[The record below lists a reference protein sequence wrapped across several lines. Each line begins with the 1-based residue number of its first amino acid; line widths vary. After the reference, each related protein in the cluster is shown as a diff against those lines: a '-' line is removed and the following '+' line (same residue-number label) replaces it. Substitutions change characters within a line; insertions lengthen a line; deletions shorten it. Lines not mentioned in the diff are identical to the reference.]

1 MNGCRMFGVET
12 EYAVTAFDRAG
23 APLSREE
30 CVVQLLRR
38 ARNTIPHQLGSGAS
52 DLYLQNGSRLYIDAG
67 HHPELSS
74 PECLNPWDVVRYV
87 RAGDVILERL
97 ADGVKSEDDRID
109 HVLVFKGNVDYSG
122 SGTTWGSHE
131 SYLHRSDPDL
141 LRRRLIPHLVSRVIY
156 TGAGGFN
163 PLSSGLEFMLSP
175 RAAHL
180 AQVVSHQSTWARG
193 IIHTR
198 DESLSASGYR
208 RQHLICG
215 ESQHSDLATWL
226 RVGVTAVIVAMIDAG
241 IPCGDEVAI
250 ESPLEAL
257 NLFARDVCCDA
268 TVAMAGGSS
277 RTAVQI
283 QRQYLAHA
291 HKHQAAPF
299 MPVWT
304 ERVCT
309 EWAAML
315 ARIEETPQRLTRT
328 LDWAIK
334 LAVYQDRARRRGIE
348 WKTLPSWTHIV
359 ESLERKRQT
368 LDQPGQRLSA
378 EIVLAEDSPLRDTIR
393 EVTPYLEA
401 KQIQW
406 SGLDPFLKLR
416 QELFEVDTRFGRVGP
431 GGLFS
436 VLDRSGRLDHR
447 VTGVDRIAEAIDEPP
462 AEGRAHVRGEV
473 IRRAV
478 HDGTELGCAWSSVV
492 NRSMRLRLDLSDPFT
507 MREEWEAVK
516 PPPPRTAPVVP
527 ASANPGPPSPSPPSP
542 TPPAAPQD
550 AVRADDEFSIWG
562 DLVELCSRIR
572 RPR

>member
-30 CVVQLLRR
+30 CVIQLLRR
-38 ARNTIPHQLGSGAS
+38 ARNTIPHQLGGGPS

-67 HHPELSS
+67 QHPELSS
-74 PECLNPWDVVRYV
+74 PECLNPWDVVRYA

-97 ADGVKSEDDRID
+97 ADGVKNEDARFD

-141 LRRRLIPHLVSRVIY
+141 VRRRLIPHLVSRVIY

-180 AQVVSHQSTWARG
+180 TQVVSDQSTWARG

-215 ESQHSDLATWL
+215 ESLNSDLATWL

-241 IPCGDEVAI
+241 VPCGDEVTI

-257 NLFARDVCCDA
+257 NLFAHDVCCHA
-268 TVAMAGGSS
+268 TVAMASGPP

-283 QRQYLAHA
+283 QRHYLAHA
-291 HKHQAAPF
+291 REHQAAPF

-315 ARIEETPQRLTRT
+315 ARIEETPQRLART

-348 WKTLPSWTHIV
+348 WETLPAWTHVV
-359 ESLERKRQT
+359 ESLRKRRIPDRPAHQ
-368 LDQPGQRLSA
+368 LSA
-378 EIVLAEDSPLRDTIR
+378 EIVLSDDSPSRDTVR
-393 EVTPYLEA
+393 ELTPYLESR
-401 KQIQW
+401 QIHW

-431 GGLFS
+431 SGLFS
-436 VLDRSGRLDHR
+436 VLDQSGMLDHR

-478 HDGTELGCAWSSVV
+478 RDGTELGCTWSSVV
-492 NRSMRLRLDLSDPFT
+492 NRSTRLRLDLSDPFT

-516 PPPPRTAPVVP
+516 PPAPRAAPGVP
-527 ASANPGPPSPSPPSP
+527 SPATPRPPSPAPP
-542 TPPAAPQD
+542 TPPSAAPQG
-550 AVRADDEFSIWG
+550 AVPDDDEFSIWG